1 MHSHLRFLIAAA
13 VLFAAGCAAPPAA
26 VADQPGDR
34 IPAEKGDILVYP
46 VEHASLVLQ
55 WNEKTIYV
63 DPVGGAERY
72 AQLPKPDLVLVTH
85 EHFDHFDVATL
96 KGLIPAASKAK
107 IVAPKSVVEK
117 LPSGSLAD
125 RATVVAA
132 GDKIEAA
139 GVPIEAVPAYNTTPE
154 RQSFHPKG
162 RDVGY
167 VIQLGGKRIYVAGD
181 TENTPEMRKLKNIDA
196 AFLPMNLPYTMDIEQ
211 AANAVREFKPKIVY
225 PYHFRSRDKTKPDF
239 DKLKKL
245 IGADS
250 GVEVRVL
257 KWY

>member
-1 MHSHLRFLIAAA
+1 
-13 VLFAAGCAAPPAA
+13 
-26 VADQPGDR
+26 
-34 IPAEKGDILVYP
+34 
-46 VEHASLVLQ
+46 
-55 WNEKTIYV
+55 
-63 DPVGGAERY
+63 
-72 AQLPKPDLVLVTH
+72 
-85 EHFDHFDVATL
+85 
-96 KGLIPAASKAK
+96 LIPAASKAK
-107 IVAPKSVVEK
+107 IVAPKSVAEK

-132 GDKIEAA
+132 GDKIDAA
-139 GVPIEAVPAYNTTPE
+139 GVPIEAVPAYNITPE

-167 VIQLGGKRIYVAGD
+167 VIQLGGKRIYIAGD
-181 TENTPEMRKLKNIDA
+181 TEDIPEMRKLKNVDA
-196 AFLPMNLPYTMDIEQ
+196 AFLPMNLPFTMDIEQ
-211 AANAVREFKPKIVY
+211 AANAAREFKPKILY